1 MPVSINTHK
10 ILGVNTHTSII
21 PPPSSSGFEDTT
33 SFALDGVDD
42 FVESN
47 VTFDTFT
54 AHDDTTGTAKWT
66 INIWVK
72 FDSLVGTKYIYYIS
86 EPGGALVTYLY
97 VNSTGRLQAFT
108 AGTANNWSRV
118 NGAVT
123 TGNWYMISV
132 VYDSTLNR
140 YSRQKI
146 YINGAVPSGHQSNFQ
161 NGSYNASGNIHL
173 GINYSE
179 NAPIAGNI
187 NEPAIFMGYAATPA
201 ELATLYN
208 SGAATNLNDHST
220 VPTHWWRSEN
230 AVWDNADPA
239 DEHYDLTDEMGT
251 AKTLRTYNMA
261 EASREADVPT

>member
-1 MPVSINTHK
+1 MPVSINTNK
-10 ILGVNTHTSII
+10 ILGINANTSII
-21 PPPSSSGFEDTT
+21 PPPSSGFEDTT
-33 SFALDGVDD
+33 SFALDGVDE
-42 FVESN
+42 FIESS
-47 VTFDTFT
+47 VTFDPFT
-54 AHDDTTGTAKWT
+54 AHDDTTGIAKWT
-66 INIWVK
+66 INLWVK
-72 FDSLVGTKYIYYIS
+72 FDSLPGTRYLYYIS

-108 AGTANNWSRV
+108 AGTPNNWSRA

-132 VYDSTLNR
+132 VYDSTLGR

-146 YINGAVPSGHQSNFQ
+146 YVNGAVPSPHQSNFQ

-173 GINYSE
+173 GTNYAE
-179 NAPIAGNI
+179 NAPIEGNI
-187 NEPAIFMGYAATPA
+187 NEPAIFMGYAATQA
-201 ELATLYN
+201 ELAILYN

-251 AKTLRTYNMA
+251 AKTLRTYNVD
-261 EASREADVPT
+261 EADREADVPT